1 MIPPIRIVIT
11 LDSDFIQEVLVDAPG
26 QQVNVLVL
34 DEDTDNVCRY
44 YPIQVKEATPATLDE
59 MTERIDKRRA
69 WRAAEVEWQIQAGGH
84 PDEDEL
90 ETEFNLLALDIW
102 KGITA

>member
-1 MIPPIRIVIT
+1 VPEPIRIVIT

-44 YPIQVKEATPATLDE
+44 YPIQVKDATPATLE
-59 MTERIDKRRA
+59 AMTERIDKLRA
-69 WRAAEVEWQIQAGGH
+69 RRAAEVEWQIQAGGQ
-84 PDEDEL
+84 PDEDEV
-90 ETEFNLLALDIW
+90 ETEFNLLAIDIW
-102 KGITA
+102 KGLAA